1 MSLISLCKSSI
12 QEKSAAFKEPPLGL
26 YLYPVLQVADILLY
40 KGTHVPIG
48 DDQLAHLNLAKH
60 ITGKF
65 NNIFKTNIFPIPM
78 EVLPKS
84 GAGRV
89 KSLRAP
95 EKKMSKSE
103 ADSKSRIELTDSSDD
118 VIRKIRKS
126 VTDMQSAITY
136 DPVERPGVSNLIQIY
151 SIISGLSSDQVC
163 QQFAGKDTLQ
173 FKVELGELLAEYLKP
188 IRRRIL
194 EYSSDRHYLETVL
207 KDGAAKATTIA
218 EETFLQVQQVIGS
231 GMANLI
237 EPSTT
242 TTSDAVASRV
252 NEQQQR

>member
-1 MSLISLCKSSI
+1 M
-12 QEKSAAFKEPPLGL
+12 
-26 YLYPVLQVADILLY
+26 
-40 KGTHVPIG
+40 PIG

-65 NNIFKTNIFPIPM
+65 NSIFKTDIFPIPV

-126 VTDMQSAITY
+126 VTDMTSAITY
-136 DPVERPGVSNLIQIY
+136 DPVERPGVSSLIQIY
-151 SIISGLSSDQVC
+151 SIISGLSTEQVC
-163 QQFAGKDTLQ
+163 QQFAGKETVHL
-173 FKVELGELLAEYLKP
+173 KEELGELLAEYLKP
-188 IRRRIL
+188 IRMRIL
-194 EYSSDRHYLETVL
+194 EYSSDREYLEAVL

-218 EETFLQVQQVIGS
+218 EETFSQVQQVIGS

-237 EPSTT
+237 ESTRT
-242 TTSDAVASRV
+242 GAVASRE
-252 NEQQQR
+252 NEQQ

>member
-1 MSLISLCKSSI
+1 M
-12 QEKSAAFKEPPLGL
+12 

-60 ITGKF
+60 ITAKF
-65 NNIFKTNIFPIPM
+65 NNVFKTDIFPIPM

-118 VIRKIRKS
+118 IIRKIRKS
-126 VTDMQSAITY
+126 VTDMKSAITY

-151 SIISGLSSDQVC
+151 SIISGLSTDQVC
-163 QQFAGKDTLQ
+163 QQFTGKETVHL
-173 FKVELGELLAEYLKP
+173 KKELGELLAEYLKP
-188 IRRRIL
+188 IRMRIL
-194 EYSSDRHYLETVL
+194 EYSNDRQYLEAVL
-207 KDGAAKATTIA
+207 RDGAAKATTIA
-218 EETFLQVQQVIGS
+218 EETFSQVQQVIGS

-237 EPSTT
+237 EPTT
-242 TTSDAVASRV
+242 TTSEAVARRE
-252 NEQQQR
+252 NKH